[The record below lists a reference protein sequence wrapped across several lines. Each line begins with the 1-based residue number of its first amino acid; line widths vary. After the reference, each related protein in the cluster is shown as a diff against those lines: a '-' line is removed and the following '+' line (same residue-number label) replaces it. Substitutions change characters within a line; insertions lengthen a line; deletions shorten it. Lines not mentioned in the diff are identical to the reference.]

1 MQQTNEL
8 HVNRVLKLIRVINI
22 IMQIYMYL
30 NVQSSLFRHICL
42 LPLIPILSLT
52 IHIAVVSIL
61 PGVHVVAEITLPS
74 RSSRFAL
81 VEQRN
86 LTIDN
91 DWLARPF
98 LRLRNV
104 LDRLEAE

>member
-22 IMQIYMYL
+22 IMQVYMYL
-30 NVQSSLFRHICL
+30 NVQSSLFRHIGL

-52 IHIAVVSIL
+52 IHIAVVSI
-61 PGVHVVAEITLPS
+61 PGVHVVAEITLSS
-74 RSSRFAL
+74 RSSRFTL

-98 LRLRNV
+98 IRLRDV
-104 LDRLEAE
+104 LDRLETQ